1 MDNRILINGSE
12 SEGGDG
18 VEPNIKQPYRT
29 VIAAGDK
36 GIAVVLGKSNVVD
49 FLAVRLHLRYWLLG
63 LGNERR
69 A

>member
-29 VIAAGDK
+29 VFAAGDK
-36 GIAVVLGKSNVVD
+36 GIAVVLGKAIS
-49 FLAVRLHLRYWLLG
+49 
-63 LGNERR
+63 
-69 A
+69 